1 MTIDDLQKELDRIDP
16 KLFINLGVD
25 DEFEGVNYSGY
36 WNDFVLYDAKNHV
49 FNDEACN
56 ELLEGKRCIF
66 KKLINKYRNDPYKYP
81 RKDNQMTK
89 ENEIRLAK
97 LENEA
102 GKYVEIEGEAASQ
115 DELQE
120 AIKRTQ
126 KDNRPM
132 DYYSRAIVYVD
143 GKIAAVI
150 TNNDFEYAENV
161 AVRLKPVYDK

>member
-1 MTIDDLQKELDRIDP
+1 MTQDEL
-16 KLFINLGVD
+16 
-25 DEFEGVNYSGY
+25 
-36 WNDFVLYDAKNHV
+36 
-49 FNDEACN
+49 
-56 ELLEGKRCIF
+56 
-66 KKLINKYRNDPYKYP
+66 KK
-81 RKDNQMTK
+81 
-89 ENEIRLAK
+89 
-97 LENEA
+97 

-143 GKIAAVI
+143 GKVAAVI

-161 AVRLKPVYDK
+161 AVRLKPVYDKWN

>member
-1 MTIDDLQKELDRIDP
+1 MTQDEL
-16 KLFINLGVD
+16 
-25 DEFEGVNYSGY
+25 
-36 WNDFVLYDAKNHV
+36 
-49 FNDEACN
+49 
-56 ELLEGKRCIF
+56 
-66 KKLINKYRNDPYKYP
+66 KK
-81 RKDNQMTK
+81 
-89 ENEIRLAK
+89 
-97 LENEA
+97 

>member
-1 MTIDDLQKELDRIDP
+1 MTQD
-16 KLFINLGVD
+16 
-25 DEFEGVNYSGY
+25 
-36 WNDFVLYDAKNHV
+36 
-49 FNDEACN
+49 
-56 ELLEGKRCIF
+56 
-66 KKLINKYRNDPYKYP
+66 KK
-81 RKDNQMTK
+81 
-89 ENEIRLAK
+89 A
-97 LENEA
+97 
-102 GKYVEIEGEAASQ
+102 KYVEMEGNAASQ

-132 DYYSRAIVYVD
+132 DYYSRVIVYVD